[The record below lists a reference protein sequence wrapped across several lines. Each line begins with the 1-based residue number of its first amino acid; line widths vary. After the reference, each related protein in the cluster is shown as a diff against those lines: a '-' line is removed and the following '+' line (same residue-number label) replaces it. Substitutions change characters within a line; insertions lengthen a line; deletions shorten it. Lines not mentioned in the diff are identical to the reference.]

1 VRTLLRVLRESA
13 SCGGE
18 KQVEL
23 VDCVLA
29 SRTNQQMV
37 LKELTLARGH
47 PLQRVYF
54 GDFFDG
60 RNISGAG

>member
-1 VRTLLRVLRESA
+1 MRPLLRIFGEGAPR
-13 SCGGE
+13 GGE

-23 VDCVLA
+23 VDCILA

-37 LKELTLARGH
+37 LKELTLPCGH

-60 RNISGAG
+60 RNISSAG